1 MAKKPASEDEVL
13 KCLARHFPNRHSS
26 LLLGRGDDCAVLKT
40 DDHICVSSDL
50 FLEDIHFR
58 RNYFLPE
65 EIGYKALAVNI
76 SDIAGC
82 GARPLAFSL
91 NLVLPSWV
99 DMDFLDR
106 FFAGMAELAEENR
119 IALLGG
125 DLSSG
130 PSLCAC
136 ISVYGTCFAEG
147 AFLARGGSMPGDQ
160 LFVVGCP
167 GLARVGLEELE
178 KRGRDALEDWP
189 DACSAHLRPVPR
201 TGAGLMLAR
210 AGLNAR
216 LPALM
221 DVSDGIMRDLPRLL
235 GLTGENGSQGAALGA
250 SIWVKPGNLH
260 PEVVRHAEMFGRDV
274 AREALQGG
282 EDYILLGSCAPD
294 MLPALKAAI
303 PGLWAIGRVLP
314 DSGIFCNG
322 ESLETCGGFD
332 HFEH

>member
-160 LFVVGCP
+160 LFVV
-167 GLARVGLEELE
+167 E
-178 KRGRDALEDWP
+178 
-189 DACSAHLRPVPR
+189 
-201 TGAGLMLAR
+201 
-210 AGLNAR
+210 
-216 LPALM
+216 
-221 DVSDGIMRDLPRLL
+221 
-235 GLTGENGSQGAALGA
+235 
-250 SIWVKPGNLH
+250 
-260 PEVVRHAEMFGRDV
+260 
-274 AREALQGG
+274 
-282 EDYILLGSCAPD
+282 
-294 MLPALKAAI
+294 
-303 PGLWAIGRVLP
+303 IGRAHV
-314 DSGIFCNG
+314 
-322 ESLETCGGFD
+322 
-332 HFEH
+332 